1 MKQVMR
7 SIQNLFLEQKK
18 KLREA
23 GCEDYRESIKIMF
36 AKAYNIP
43 PNHVLKYQNYE
54 DLDEKTTLLLNMVN
68 RRAAG
73 EPISHIIRSRNFWKS
88 EFYIEETVLDPRPES
103 ELILEVTK
111 DSLFDGMKVL
121 DLGCGSGCIG
131 LSLYQE
137 NPGIRLFLSDTSEK
151 ALNIAKKNAD
161 KLGFACKFFHS
172 NLFER
177 IKGKFDLIVANLPYI
192 EKESFSILQKEIIL
206 YEPHEAL
213 YGGISGI
220 DIIKL
225 FLRDVSKRLKK
236 NGIFVIEFGKGQDA
250 VLRRE
255 LLKFK
260 FSDFHFHKDLNYVTR
275 LVCVKNGTQ

>member
-1 MKQVMR
+1 
-7 SIQNLFLEQKK
+7 
-18 KLREA
+18 
-23 GCEDYRESIKIMF
+23 
-36 AKAYNIP
+36 
-43 PNHVLKYQNYE
+43 
-54 DLDEKTTLLLNMVN
+54 MVN

-73 EPISHIIRSRNFWKS
+73 EPVSHIIRSRNFWKN

-103 ELILEVTK
+103 ELVIEVTK
-111 DSLFDGMKVL
+111 DSLSDGMKVL

-137 NPGIRLFLSDTSEK
+137 NPEIRLFLSDTSDK
-151 ALNIAKKNAD
+151 ALNVAKKNAE
-161 KLGFACKFFHS
+161 KLGFACVLFHS
-172 NLFER
+172 NLFEK

-213 YGGISGI
+213 YGGMFGI

-225 FLRDVSKRLKK
+225 FLSDVGKRLKK
-236 NGIFVIEFGKGQDA
+236 NGTFVIEFGEGQDA
-250 VLRRE
+250 LLKQE

-260 FSDFHFHKDLNYVTR
+260 FSNFDFHKDLNCIPR
-275 LVCVKNGTQ
+275 AVCVKNST

>member
-43 PNHVLKYQNYE
+43 LNHVLKYQNHE

-137 NPGIRLFLSDTSEK
+137 NPGIRLFLSDTSDK
-151 ALNIAKKNAD
+151 ALNIAKK
-161 KLGFACKFFHS
+161 KC
-172 NLFER
+172 
-177 IKGKFDLIVANLPYI
+177 
-192 EKESFSILQKEIIL
+192 
-206 YEPHEAL
+206 
-213 YGGISGI
+213 
-220 DIIKL
+220 
-225 FLRDVSKRLKK
+225 
-236 NGIFVIEFGKGQDA
+236 
-250 VLRRE
+250 
-255 LLKFK
+255 
-260 FSDFHFHKDLNYVTR
+260 
-275 LVCVKNGTQ
+275 